1 MKRFASAFV
10 LVAALAAPASAF
22 TVDLSLPTLTFPTP
36 VETTQGCIAPAQIG
50 TPSCPT
56 TE

>member
-1 MKRFASAFV
+1 MKRFASALV
-10 LVAALAAPASAF
+10 LAAAYAAPAYGF
-22 TVDLSLPTLTFPTP
+22 TVDLPTLTFPTP

-50 TPSCPT
+50 TQGCAA

>member
-1 MKRFASAFV
+1 MKRFASALV
-10 LVAALAAPASAF
+10 LAAAFAAPAGAF

-50 TPSCPT
+50 TAACSA